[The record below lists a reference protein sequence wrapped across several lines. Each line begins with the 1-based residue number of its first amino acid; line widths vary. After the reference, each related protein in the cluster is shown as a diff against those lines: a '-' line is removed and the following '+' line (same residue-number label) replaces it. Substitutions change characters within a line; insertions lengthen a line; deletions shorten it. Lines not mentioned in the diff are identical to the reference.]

1 MLLRL
6 AQASS
11 KIAPARSSTC
21 TGQRPSSVK
30 SCPSPRAAVC
40 ARLSCKDAPL
50 LLMMSVVRTIIDSA
64 ATARTAVVAAPPAVV
79 APFRLSIRDVDQ
91 DIGAS
96 GSDQLDG
103 RLPVAEVQL
112 SPRRTI

>member
-1 MLLRL
+1 
-6 AQASS
+6 
-11 KIAPARSSTC
+11 
-21 TGQRPSSVK
+21 
-30 SCPSPRAAVC
+30 
-40 ARLSCKDAPL
+40 L